1 MPRPKSHLF
10 VTPVPIRSGETLQAE
25 CGAPIANALATYCG
39 EDAATV
45 AVTCSRC
52 QKLVVAN
59 SGACLCMC
67 DRCMPRDQERVNG
80 GLHCGG
86 SGCSRA
92 EQVRLFYALVNGQ
105 EAKLEGN
112 E

>member
-1 MPRPKSHLF
+1 MSRAKSHLY
-10 VTPVPIRSGETLQAE
+10 VTAVPVHSGDTLKVS
-25 CGAPIANALATYCG
+25 CGDAIPHALPVYVG

-52 QKLVVAN
+52 QKATVAK
-59 SGACLCMC
+59 S
-67 DRCMPRDQERVNG
+67 
-80 GLHCGG
+80 
-86 SGCSRA
+86 

-112 E
+112 DA

>member
-1 MPRPKSHLF
+1 MSRAKSHLYVSTF
-10 VTPVPIRSGETLQAE
+10 PIRSGETLEAE

-52 QKLVVAN
+52 QKATVAK
-59 SGACLCMC
+59 S
-67 DRCMPRDQERVNG
+67 
-80 GLHCGG
+80 
-86 SGCSRA
+86 

-112 E
+112 DAD